1 MLPRVRALF
10 ARVVQY
16 TSLSYHPMYFIMYG
30 SIYEKRVRER
40 SHRAA
45 HVPKRHLLEK
55 AIPLFLPLQIPQT
68 QFYKVVHDYTIDAES
83 LVFSRIFR
91 TWLRCILQGKTRP
104 HKFESFSRCQK
115 ESTALPCF
123 PFLKKGCPEKEEARR
138 FCAGLCCDHRRT
150 DERGVSARDPIWESW
165 DRSSAGP
172 QQRKERY
179 QRQSDICSAAY
190 RRWRTPPA

>member
-30 SIYEKRVRER
+30 SIYEKRVWER

-45 HVPKRHLLEK
+45 HVPKWHLLEK

-104 HKFESFSRCQK
+104 HKFESFSRCQMK
-115 ESTALPCF
+115 GNPAVVETAG
-123 PFLKKGCPEKEEARR
+123 FLAVSRDLRVFDIKLIGSFAAFLVRSETGLSCVFTHGFTHEK
-138 FCAGLCCDHRRT
+138 RT
-150 DERGVSARDPIWESW
+150 
-165 DRSSAGP
+165 
-172 QQRKERY
+172 
-179 QRQSDICSAAY
+179 
-190 RRWRTPPA
+190 

>member
-45 HVPKRHLLEK
+45 HVPKWHLLER

-104 HKFESFSRCQK
+104 HKFESFSRCQMK
-115 ESTALPCF
+115 GNPAVVETAG
-123 PFLKKGCPEKEEARR
+123 FLVVSRGLRIFDIKLIGLFAAFLVRSGTGFSCVFTHGFTHGKRTRCGHR
-138 FCAGLCCDHRRT
+138 FSL
-150 DERGVSARDPIWESW
+150 
-165 DRSSAGP
+165 
-172 QQRKERY
+172 
-179 QRQSDICSAAY
+179 
-190 RRWRTPPA
+190 